1 MLSFYYTQDPGVSPN
16 SNGLP
21 GLPALREIVGA
32 LQTFG
37 LVICVAA
44 LIISAGAWAMGSFGS
59 NAHYAGKGKVG
70 CLIAAGA
77 AVLIASANPIIRF
90 FSGIQIGLVAIHD
103 GMERLSFEPG
113 QLRGRKRR

>member
-1 MLSFYYTQDPGVSPN
+1 MSRLYRAALVLTQDPGVTPN

-21 GLPALREIVGA
+21 GLPALRQVVGA

-44 LIISAGAWAMGSFGS
+44 FVIAAAAWAMGSFGN
-59 NAHYAGKGKVG
+59 NAHYAGRGKLG
-70 CLIAAGA
+70 CLVAAGA

-90 FSGIQIGLVAIHD
+90 FSGIQIG
-103 GMERLSFEPG
+103 
-113 QLRGRKRR
+113 